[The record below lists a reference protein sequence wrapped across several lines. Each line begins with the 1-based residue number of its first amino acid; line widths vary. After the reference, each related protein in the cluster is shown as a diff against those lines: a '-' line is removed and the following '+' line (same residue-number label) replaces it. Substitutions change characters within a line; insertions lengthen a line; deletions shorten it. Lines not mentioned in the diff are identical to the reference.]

1 MGAHAETQDSM
12 CRARDE
18 VRKLY
23 DASQDQVI
31 DIIISCD
38 GTWQKWGFSSLFGV
52 VFIIAYETGKVIDY
66 TVLSKH
72 CSGCKKWERKD
83 QTTTEYHTWKEQH
96 DCSINFSGSAGSME
110 PYGTFALFQRSLA
123 YNLRY
128 KYIISDG
135 DSKTFALLSRER
147 VYRADKEKQVEK
159 LDCVGHVQ
167 KRLGTAL

>member
-1 MGAHAETQDSM
+1 MLANKCIGGSYPSLETICALLDLPPPVSQHAYQQHMRVIEMGAHAETQDSM

-23 DASQDQVI
+23 DASQNQVI

-38 GTWQKWGFSSLFGV
+38 GTWQKRGFSSLFGV
-52 VFIIAYETGKVIDY
+52 VSIIAYETGKVNDY

-72 CSGCKKWERKD
+72 CSGCKKWECKD

-110 PYGTFALFQRSLA
+110 PYSTFALFQLSLA
-123 YNLRY
+123 YNL
-128 KYIISDG
+128 
-135 DSKTFALLSRER
+135 
-147 VYRADKEKQVEK
+147 
-159 LDCVGHVQ
+159 
-167 KRLGTAL
+167 